1 MKAEEERSFHMQK
14 EQQAP
19 SLFALAAR
27 SKTGRRGLIICAA
40 SILVVI
46 IMTALHEIVQIEL
59 PFLLLM
65 LPGFGSVLGM
75 QLFANEANRIRLQQ
89 QTQTEDIQKQ
99 Q

>member
-1 MKAEEERSFHMQK
+1 MQK
-14 EQQAP
+14 AQQTP
-19 SLFALAAR
+19 SSFTLAAR

-40 SILVVI
+40 SILIVI
-46 IMTALHEIVQIEL
+46 IMTALHKIVQIEL